1 MAKVR
6 FGLVGCGG
14 IGAVHAKAIE
24 LLDEAEVVGV
34 CDLDLARA
42 QKLAEEH
49 GVANVFQ
56 DVKSLL
62 DAVPVDAVTMT
73 ALAVSMPR
81 VVLISTPLRAL

>member
-62 DAVPVDAVTMT
+62 DAVPVDAVTIAPT
-73 ALAVSMPR
+73 TNSISPR
-81 VVLISTPLRAL
+81 RWRQ